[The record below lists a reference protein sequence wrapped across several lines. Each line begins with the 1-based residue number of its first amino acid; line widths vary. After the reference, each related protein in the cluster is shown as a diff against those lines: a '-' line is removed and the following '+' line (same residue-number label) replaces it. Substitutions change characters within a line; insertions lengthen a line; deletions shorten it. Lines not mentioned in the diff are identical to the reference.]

1 MARLLLASLLLALLL
16 AACAGDDT
24 PPGDARLRVVTT
36 VSPITSIVE
45 QVGGGRIA
53 LTGLVPEGANS
64 HTYEPPPSVART
76 LAEADLIV
84 LNGLYLE
91 SPTLEL
97 AQANRRTGVPILQL
111 GDAAISREEW
121 VFDFSFPESEG
132 HPNPHLWTSP
142 RLAARYAELAA
153 DALAVLDPE
162 NGAFYAANAAA
173 FAGRIDELDE
183 RIRAAVTTIPE
194 AHRRLLTYHDSFPF
208 FGSDYGFEIIGAVQ
222 PTDFSEPSAREMAA
236 LIEQVRAAGVPAVFG
251 SEVFPS
257 PVMEQIAQE
266 AGAGFVDTL
275 RDDDLP
281 GETGAPEH
289 SYLGLMA
296 ANVRTITTALGGDAS
311 ALDGFDVSPVFDGS
325 SDAVYPQ

>member
-1 MARLLLASLLLALLL
+1 MVRLLLASSLLALLL
-16 AACAGDDT
+16 AACAGGDDA
-24 PPGDARLRVVTT
+24 PGDARLRVVTT

-91 SPTLEL
+91 LPTLEL
-97 AQANRRTGVPILQL
+97 AQANRRDGVPILLL
-111 GDAAISREEW
+111 GDAAIPREEW
-121 VFDFSFPESEG
+121 VFDFSFPESGG

-153 DALAVLDPE
+153 DALAGLDPE

-173 FAGRIDELDE
+173 FAGRIDDLDS
-183 RIRAAVTTIPE
+183 RIRAAVATIPE

-208 FGSDYGFEIIGAVQ
+208 FGSDYGFTIIGAVQ
-222 PTDFSEPSAREMAA
+222 PTDFSEPSAREVAA

-257 PVMEQIAQE
+257 PVMEQIARE

-281 GETGAPEH
+281 GEPGAPEH
-289 SYLGLMA
+289 SYQGLML

-311 ALDGFDVSPVFDGS
+311 ALDGFDAGPVFDGP
-325 SDAVYPQ
+325 SDAVYPR